1 MREADILPRAAAGG
15 GKAGA
20 TPNRRAIGA
29 APFTAANRRRAASVR
44 GSFEQ
49 SGGRSRVAPGA
60 ARRDAADAGPPRTR
74 DRSAVKALSTN
85 RQSATARAIRS
96 AN

>member
-29 APFTAANRRRAASVR
+29 APFTAANRRRTASVR

-60 ARRDAADAGPPRTR
+60 ARRDAGPPRTR

-85 RQSATARAIRS
+85 RQSATACAIRS